1 MSQLVVAEIDRDDAA
16 RAREHRAE
24 QTDRPTP
31 PRPTTATV
39 LPGRTCAV
47 LITAPTPVTTAQP
60 NRAAMSSGRVL
71 SITTTEPRSTTA
83 YSA

>member
-1 MSQLVVAEIDRDDAA
+1 M
-16 RAREHRAE
+16 
-24 QTDRPTP
+24 
-31 PRPTTATV
+31 ATV
-39 LPGRTCAV
+39 LPGWICAV

-60 NRAAMSSGRVL
+60 NSAAMSSGRVG